1 MNQLSFSLIRIGITA
16 AIVGIVFYSII
27 LHEISHAWAAYA
39 LGDDSAKRAG
49 RLSLNPLKHIDI
61 FGTIILPLILYF
73 SLYFSAGFIYG
84 YAKPVPFNPYN
95 FRNFKRDSG
104 LTALAGPLSN
114 ILIAILM
121 SVLYHL
127 SPVLIQNILY
137 YVIFLNLLLA
147 FFNLIPIPP
156 LDGSKV
162 LGMVLTDEAYFKW
175 TAQERKGMIWLFG
188 IIIASNLLGLNL
200 IGRVV
205 LPPVQFVMKLLGL
218 L

>member
-61 FGTIILPLILYF
+61 FGTIILPLI
-73 SLYFSAGFIYG
+73 LYFSAGFIYG

>member
-27 LHEISHAWAAYA
+27 IHEVSHAWAAYA

-61 FGTIILPLILYF
+61 FGTIILPLI
-73 SLYFSAGFIYG
+73 LYFSAGFIYG

>member
-1 MNQLSFSLIRIGITA
+1 MNQFNYTLIRLGMNA
-16 AIVGIVFYSII
+16 AIIAIVFYSII
-27 LHEISHAWAAYA
+27 IHEISHAYAAYA

-61 FGTIILPLILYF
+61 FGTVILPLI
-73 SLYFSAGFIYG
+73 LYFSAGFIYG

-95 FRNFKRDSG
+95 FRDYKRDSG
-104 LTALAGPLSN
+104 LTALSGPVSN

-121 SVLYHL
+121 AIIFHL
-127 SPVLIQNILY
+127 STPIVQHVLY

-147 FFNLIPIPP
+147 FFNLIPFPP

-175 TAQERKGMIWLFG
+175 TAQERKGMIYLFAV
-188 IIIASNLLGLNL
+188 IIISNLLGLNL
-200 IGRVV
+200 ISRIV

-218 L
+218 P

>member
-61 FGTIILPLILYF
+61 FGTIILPLI
-73 SLYFSAGFIYG
+73 LYFSAGFIYG

-200 IGRVV
+200 IGRIVM
-205 LPPVQFVMKLLGL
+205 PPVQFVMKLLGL

>member
-1 MNQLSFSLIRIGITA
+1 MNQFNYTLIRLGMNA
-16 AIVGIVFYSII
+16 AIIAIVFYSII
-27 LHEISHAWAAYA
+27 IHEISHAYAAYA

-61 FGTIILPLILYF
+61 FGTVILPLI
-73 SLYFSAGFIYG
+73 LYFSAGFIYG

-95 FRNFKRDSG
+95 FRDYKRDSG
-104 LTALAGPLSN
+104 LTALAGPVSN

-121 SVLYHL
+121 AIIFHL
-127 SPVLIQNILY
+127 STPIVQHVLY

-147 FFNLIPIPP
+147 FFNLIPFPP

-175 TAQERKGMIWLFG
+175 TAQERKGMIYLFAV
-188 IIIASNLLGLNL
+188 IIISNLLGLNL
-200 IGRVV
+200 ISQIV

-218 L
+218 P